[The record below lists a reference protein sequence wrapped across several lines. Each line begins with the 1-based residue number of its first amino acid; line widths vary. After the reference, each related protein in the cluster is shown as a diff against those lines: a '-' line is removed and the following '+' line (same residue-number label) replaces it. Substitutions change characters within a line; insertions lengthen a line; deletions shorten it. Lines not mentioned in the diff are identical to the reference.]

1 MHGAQRP
8 AYDHAVFRVR
18 EALRAFVDACH
29 VLVRQPDGRS
39 DDDTAARIRVTLA
52 RVLCAWAASSHYPAA
67 NFRVTRVVQYLED
80 RFADPTLH
88 LASAA
93 QHVDVTPAHLDRL
106 LKEHTRLT
114 FLQQLRRIRVRHAE
128 RLLLTT
134 VSSIKE
140 TAYACGYSSIGR
152 FGRDFRRVHG
162 CCPREWRNLRSTVA
176 AQIGPLWP
184 RNSTDSATAYVVSRF
199 RARA

>member
-1 MHGAQRP
+1 MRSAHRAT
-8 AYDHAVFRVR
+8 YDHAIFRVR

-29 VLVRQPDGRS
+29 VLVGPLDGRT
-39 DDDTAARIRVTLA
+39 DDATAGIPVIVA
-52 RVLCAWAASSHYPAA
+52 RVLCTWGASFQQTTT
-67 NFRVTRVVQYLED
+67 NFRVARAVHYLEG
-80 RFADPTLH
+80 RFADPTIR

-93 QHVDVTPAHLDRL
+93 RHVDVTPAHLDRL

-140 TAYACGYSSIGR
+140 TAYACGYRSTGS

-162 CCPREWRNLRSTVA
+162 CCPSEWRDLRA
-176 AQIGPLWP
+176 AVGAPLVW
-184 RNSTDSATAYVVSRF
+184 RNSSDSAF
-199 RARA
+199 RNQI